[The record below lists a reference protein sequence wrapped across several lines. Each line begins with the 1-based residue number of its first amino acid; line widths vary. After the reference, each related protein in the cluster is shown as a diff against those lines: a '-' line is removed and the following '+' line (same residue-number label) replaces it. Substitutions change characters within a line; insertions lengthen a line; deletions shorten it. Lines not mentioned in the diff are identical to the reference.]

1 MTKKQ
6 EKSLKSQIVSQL
18 SENREA
24 IAALATAA
32 ATAVAP
38 KIKQKIKDYIEKK
51 QAAPRAHAARPAR
64 EKPAPKTKARA
75 AAQPKPAKPKK
86 HAVNAVYS
94 ADIAEITK
102 NLPAKI
108 SDVRKEPHHNKQT
121 LGDKL
126 ANTLMSLAGK
136 AVRNLILAG
145 ILSATLFS
153 AGAYFIFACAIAA
166 RSYPL
171 WYIVLLGFLIF
182 GISAL
187 FGLVYGLFMGLLLTV
202 KNFSADMGHLVK
214 DGANRVKNS
223 IETSV
228 ADITDPSRA
237 ADIIKNVFTDLN
249 RNIREYAARTATGFL
264 AMSLISGLLFLAKN
278 ILTRGVNRIRNK
290 AEFFAALSARY
301 SLILAVILNLKLF
314 AKWALW
320 FGALIGIIAVML
332 QILIVYWVK

>member
-51 QAAPRAHAARPAR
+51 QAKPHKHAAHHVH
-64 EKPAPKTKARA
+64 EKPTPKKTKARA
-75 AAQPKPAKPKK
+75 AAHTHPKPEK
-86 HAVNAVYS
+86 HAVNADS
-94 ADIAEITK
+94 TAEVTK

-108 SDVRKEPHHNKQT
+108 SDVRKEPHHYKQT

-126 ANTLMSLAGK
+126 VNTLTSLVGK
-136 AVRNLILAG
+136 AVRNLILTG
-145 ILSATLFS
+145 ILSTLLFS

-166 RSYPL
+166 HSYPL
-171 WYIVLLGFLIF
+171 WYIVFLGFVIF

-202 KNFSADMGHLVK
+202 KSFSADMGHLVK

-223 IETSV
+223 IEAGV
-228 ADITDPSRA
+228 ADISDPSRA
-237 ADIIKNVFTDLN
+237 ADVIKHVFTDLN
-249 RNIREYAARTATGFL
+249 RNIRDYAARTAAGFL
-264 AMSLISGLLFLAKN
+264 TMGLISGVLFLAKN
-278 ILTRGVNRIRNK
+278 ILTRGVKRIRNK

-314 AKWALW
+314 AKWAIW
-320 FGALIGIIAVML
+320 FGMLIGLIAIML
-332 QILIVYWVK
+332 QILLVYWVK